1 MLGVKQKSILGDWMS
16 AFSHKPTFERFGT
29 TVEFRPLLMLL
40 SRRREDAMAEA
51 PVICMV
57 GKAWDFHVEVALG
70 IDPQGLAPGA
80 RFLAEHLGG

>member
-1 MLGVKQKSILGDWMS
+1 MS
-16 AFSHKPTFERFGT
+16 ACSQEPTFERFGT